1 MCGAPAASQ
10 PAKPS
15 ACRHRCLITCLPP
28 NFLVSRRSLQC
39 EGCPVQA
46 QGSLP
51 AALADLAAATTLNL
65 QGNAFGG
72 GLPREW
78 GAPGAMQAM
87 QSM

>member
-1 MCGAPAASQ
+1 M
-10 PAKPS
+10 
-15 ACRHRCLITCLPP
+15 
-28 NFLVSRRSLQC
+28 
-39 EGCPVQA
+39 QA